1 MVAAVMIS
9 QGNEYSPG
17 KSEMPTGAVRM
28 KLSLIK
34 TSESGNSF
42 QEKMKTIS
50 PVEIKP
56 GAESGK
62 MMLQK
67 MRRLLAPSTL
77 AASSISCGTVLKK
90 LVRIQMAIGV

>member
-9 QGNEYSPG
+9 HGKEYSPG

-34 TSESGNSF
+34 TNESGNSF
-42 QEKMKTIS
+42 QENMNTIS

-56 GAESGK
+56 GADSGRII
-62 MMLQK
+62 LQK
-67 MRRLLAPSTL
+67 IRRLERKASTFNCSG
-77 AASSISCGTVLKK
+77 AAICQFWLVSLLK
-90 LVRIQMAIGV
+90 LF